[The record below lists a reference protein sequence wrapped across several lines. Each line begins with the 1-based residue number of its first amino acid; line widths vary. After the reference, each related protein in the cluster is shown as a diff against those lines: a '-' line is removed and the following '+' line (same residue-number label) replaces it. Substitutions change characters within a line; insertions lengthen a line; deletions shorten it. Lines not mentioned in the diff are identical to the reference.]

1 MPNRH
6 YYFQCPQIFMFST
19 CTNTSPHWG
28 NTCPQIATY
37 LAQKKALAVRRRVT
51 KEEYAM
57 AAQQTESR
65 APKPRLF
72 VAQGNFQK
80 ESTYFDIFADT
91 ASAKV

>member
-1 MPNRH
+1 MSTNIHVFNMHKYVSTLGKHLSPN
-6 YYFQCPQIFMFST
+6 C
-19 CTNTSPHWG
+19 
-28 NTCPQIATY
+28 Y
-37 LAQKKALAVRRRVT
+37 LLGAKKALAVRRRVT

-80 ESTYFDIFADT
+80 ESIYFDIFADT